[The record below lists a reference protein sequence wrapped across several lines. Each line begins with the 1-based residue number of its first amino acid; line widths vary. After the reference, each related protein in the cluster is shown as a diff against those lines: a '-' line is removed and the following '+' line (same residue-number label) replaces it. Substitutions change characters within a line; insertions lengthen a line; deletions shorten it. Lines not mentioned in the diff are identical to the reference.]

1 MLLPPACLLRSSRS
15 DDWRYPTADLSDD
28 DLAAVDVLLAC
39 GTGPQAGARPNLQEL
54 WPRLTGLRW
63 LHSVFAGLEHL
74 MFPELADS
82 EITMTN
88 AKVQPTFKP

>member
-1 MLLPPACLLRSSRS
+1 M
-15 DDWRYPTADLSDD
+15 
-28 DLAAVDVLLAC
+28 DVLLAC
-39 GTGPQAGARPNLQEL
+39 GTGPQAGARANLQEL

-88 AKVQPTFKP
+88 AKVIYLLGNGHIE